1 MFSDAGLAE
10 QYGLIQAM
18 SAPAKTAFN
27 TVAIIGKYQ
36 SQGIAEPLAEIAAF
50 LKSAGRG
57 VVIEKDTA
65 GNTGIKGYAVA
76 AVGDIGAQADCAIV
90 VGGDGTMLSIA
101 RILAP
106 HKVPLI
112 GINQGR
118 LGFMTDIALQDKISA
133 LGAILGGEYDAEDRD
148 ILHGTVRRQGHV
160 LLDTLALNDVVV
172 SRGAVGG
179 MIELTVAI
187 DGRFVYNQRAD
198 GLIIA
203 TPTGSTAYSLS
214 ANGPILHPNLA
225 AIVLVPISPHAL
237 TNRPIALSNDCTLEL
252 TLTRGREAGAHFDG
266 QAHITLME
274 RDTVTVRRSE
284 HRIRFLH
291 PKGYDYFRMLREK
304 LHWSALPPT
313 ETWAAP
319 GTSPTE
325 TWVAPG
331 TAPTE
336 IR

>member
-1 MFSDAGLAE
+1 
-10 QYGLIQAM
+10 M
-18 SAPAKTAFN
+18 SRSFES
-27 TVAIIGKYQ
+27 VAIIGKYQ
-36 SQGIAEPLAEIAAF
+36 SQGIAEPLSEIAAF
-50 LKSAGRG
+50 LKSAGIK
-57 VVIEKDTA
+57 VLIEKDTA
-65 GNTGIKGYAVA
+65 ANTGISGHAVA
-76 AVGDIGAQADCAIV
+76 PVGELGGCADCAIV
-90 VGGDGTMLSIA
+90 VGGDGTMLSVA

-118 LGFMTDIALQDKISA
+118 LGFMTDIALKDK
-133 LGAILGGEYDAEDRD
+133 LGALKAILQGEYDAEDRD
-148 ILHGTVRRQGHV
+148 ILHGTVRRQGQV

-172 SRGAVGG
+172 SRGSVGG
-179 MIELTVAI
+179 MIELTVTI

-237 TNRPIALSNDCTLEL
+237 TNRPIALSNDCTVEL
-252 TLTRGREAGAHFDG
+252 MLTRGRDAGAHFDG
-266 QAHITLME
+266 QAHFMLVE
-274 RDTVTVRRSE
+274 HDSVTVRRSE

-304 LHWSALPPT
+304 LHWSALPT
-313 ETWAAP
+313 DN
-319 GTSPTE
+319 
-325 TWVAPG
+325 
-331 TAPTE
+331 
-336 IR
+336 R

>member
-1 MFSDAGLAE
+1 MPSVF
-10 QYGLIQAM
+10 
-18 SAPAKTAFN
+18 K

-50 LKSAGRG
+50 LHSSGHG
-57 VVIEKDTA
+57 VLIEKDTA
-65 GNTGIKGYAVA
+65 ANTGISRYPIAP
-76 AVGDIGAQADCAIV
+76 VGEMGVQCDCAIV

-118 LGFMTDIALQDKISA
+118 LGFMTDIALSDK
-133 LGAILGGEYDAEDRD
+133 LGALEAILAGQYDAEDRH
-148 ILHGTVRRQGHV
+148 ILQGTVRRQGQV
-160 LLDTLALNDVVV
+160 MLDTLALNDVVV

-179 MIELTVAI
+179 MIELTVSI

-237 TNRPIALSNDCTLEL
+237 TNRPIALSDDCTVEMA
-252 TLTRGREAGAHFDG
+252 LTRGRDAGAHFDG
-266 QAHITLME
+266 QAHFTLIE

-313 ETWAAP
+313 DN
-319 GTSPTE
+319 
-325 TWVAPG
+325 
-331 TAPTE
+331 
-336 IR
+336 R

>member
-1 MFSDAGLAE
+1 MRIRAYTAMRPALPAKRWRR
-10 QYGLIQAM
+10 YGLIHIM
-18 SAPAKTAFN
+18 RSAFK

-36 SQGIAEPLAEIAAF
+36 SQGIAEPLSEIVGF
-50 LKSAGRG
+50 LKASGIG
-57 VVIEKDTA
+57 VLIEKDTA
-65 GNTGIKGYAVA
+65 LNTSISGHPVA
-76 AVGDIGAQADCAIV
+76 PVGELGAKADCAIV

-118 LGFMTDIALQDKISA
+118 LGFMTDIALKDKIGA
-133 LGAILGGEYDAEDRD
+133 LEAILGGEYDAEERH
-148 ILHGTVRRQGHV
+148 ILQGTVRRQGQV
-160 LLDTLALNDVVV
+160 MLDTLALNDVVV
-172 SRGAVGG
+172 SRGGGGG

-237 TNRPIALSNDCTLEL
+237 TNRPIALSDDCTVEL
-252 TLTRGREAGAHFDG
+252 TLTRGRNAGAHFDG
-266 QAHITLME
+266 QAHFTLVE
-274 RDTVTVRRSE
+274 HDTVTVRRSE

-313 ETWAAP
+313 DN
-319 GTSPTE
+319 
-325 TWVAPG
+325 
-331 TAPTE
+331 
-336 IR
+336 R